1 MDQIYNTNN
10 FEEIINYLKEKN
22 IIKNVGPVCSYCNKV
37 KEWRKKADA
46 GDKYGWRCTKCST
59 FSSIKYNSFL
69 ESYKFPIIKTV
80 KLIEA
85 WAFEYK
91 IVDVCS
97 RLDISKPTVIK
108 FFQQL
113 REIACVDLNQQYY
126 LLGGFGKICEM
137 DESLFVKA
145 KHNKG
150 RVLSQKQIWVF
161 GILERDSKKIHFEV
175 VKSRDKRTLIP
186 VITNVIAP
194 GSLIY
199 TDGWK
204 AYSGLEKLDG
214 MDYSHNWVNH
224 KLNFV
229 DPSNGT
235 HTQGIESIWRA
246 AKQKFKQMNG
256 VSRDFLKYYL
266 DEFMWRYMYHNNRQE
281 VFNHIIQL
289 IPELHLISLD
299 SKKYAFDDDD
309 DDFQLEFD
317 SDCDANDDDE
327 IIDEQRYL
335 TQDEINLANQ
345 LKQLSIENQNE
356 REKLDAWKANKQKT
370 NKKSQQNRKEKLFI
384 RQVEG
389 IMENLDGTFTFKS
402 ELNEFERRVI
412 RELAEEKKL
421 YHQTVTTGETRKIRI
436 SKEPFVNLNEYE
448 GENSVNVTAPVLEVE
463 ESHHA
468 LKLHTEQN

>member
-1 MDQIYNTNN
+1 MRRN
-10 FEEIINYLKEKN
+10 
-22 IIKNVGPVCSYCNKV
+22 
-37 KEWRKKADA
+37 
-46 GDKYGWRCTKCST
+46 
-59 FSSIKYNSFL
+59 
-69 ESYKFPIIKTV
+69 
-80 KLIEA
+80 
-85 WAFEYK
+85 
-91 IVDVCS
+91 
-97 RLDISKPTVIK
+97 
-108 FFQQL
+108 
-113 REIACVDLNQQYY
+113 
-126 LLGGFGKICEM
+126 
-137 DESLFVKA
+137 
-145 KHNKG
+145 
-150 RVLSQKQIWVF
+150 
-161 GILERDSKKIHFEV
+161 
-175 VKSRDKRTLIP
+175 
-186 VITNVIAP
+186 
-194 GSLIY
+194 
-199 TDGWK
+199 
-204 AYSGLEKLDG
+204 
-214 MDYSHNWVNH
+214 
-224 KLNFV
+224 
-229 DPSNGT
+229 
-235 HTQGIESIWRA
+235 
-246 AKQKFKQMNG
+246 
-256 VSRDFLKYYL
+256 
-266 DEFMWRYMYHNNRQE
+266 MYHNNRQAI
-281 VFNHIIQL
+281 FNHIIQL